1 MGKALKGWLWF
12 WVPML
17 LAVSLLAASSCFAA
31 LPRPVGFVNDFA
43 QVIDQRT
50 RMELNGIAEKLRDN
64 QGIEVAVVTVATTQ
78 PETPKQY
85 ATKLFNEWGIG
96 GSEDSGLLIL
106 LSVED
111 REIQVEVGY
120 GLEGVLPDGKVG
132 SILDDAVIPYFIEG
146 DYGKGLLEGTKAF
159 AQALSGESYS
169 RKSSRNPDLTGF
181 IIFIFIA
188 AFITL
193 SARRSPSGP
202 GPGGPLGPGGT
213 MRRPRPPHIHP
224 MPPTFRGPRGGGG
237 GFGGFG
243 GGRSGGGGAG
253 RKF

>member
-1 MGKALKGWLWF
+1 MRKALKSLLWF
-12 WVPML
+12 WML
-17 LAVSLLAASSCFAA
+17 MLLAASSCFAA
-31 LPRPVGFVNDFA
+31 LPKPVGFVNDFA
-43 QVIDQRT
+43 QLIDQRT
-50 RMELNGIAEKLRDN
+50 RMELNDIAERLRDK
-64 QGIEVAVVTVATTQ
+64 QGIEIAVVTVATTQ

-96 GSEDSGLLIL
+96 GPEDSGLLIL
-106 LSVED
+106 LALED

-120 GLEGVLPDGKVG
+120 GLEGVLPDGNVG
-132 SILDDAVIPYFIEG
+132 AILDDAVIPYFVEG
-146 DYGKGLLEGTKAF
+146 DYSKGLLEGTKAF

-169 RKSSRNPDLTGF
+169 RKASRNPDLIGF

-188 AFITL
+188 ALVTW

-202 GPGGPLGPGGT
+202 GPRGPLGPGGT
-213 MRRPRPPHIHP
+213 MRRTPYPPHP
-224 MPPTFRGPRGGGG
+224 MPPVFRGPRGGGG